1 MFRYGSYS
9 YELLL
14 SKEHFDLY
22 LYIGYFLHLKQ
33 LRLLFLFKLIN
44 LVQNGNTHQR

>member
-9 YELLL
+9 YELFL

-22 LYIGYFLHLKQ
+22 LYIGYILSETVKIAFSFQ
-33 LRLLFLFKLIN
+33 AD
-44 LVQNGNTHQR
+44 